1 MTKIL
6 KYIKSQKTIYVPS
19 LWLGVLVVSYF
30 FPQYTLAFSIGTA
43 WGVLWMI
50 AYNWFHDK

>member
-6 KYIKSQKTIYVPS
+6 KHIKSLKTIYVPS
-19 LWLGVLVVSYF
+19 LWVGVLVVVAF
-30 FPQYTLAFSIGTA
+30 FPQYALSFAIGTA
-43 WGVLWMI
+43 WGVGWMA

>member
-19 LWLGVLVVSYF
+19 LWLGILVVAYF
-30 FPQYTLAFSIGTA
+30 FPQYVLSFMFGTS

-50 AYNWFHDK
+50 AYKWFHYK

>member
-6 KYIKSQKTIYVPS
+6 KHIKSLKTIYVPS
-19 LWLGVLVVSYF
+19 LWLGVLVVAAF
-30 FPQYTLAFSIGTA
+30 FPQYALSFSIGTA
-43 WGVLWMI
+43 WGVGWMT